1 VLCILVCLCARGG
14 NDSTIQVAEYFHRF
28 AQQDVKEVA
37 ARRAATFLQFTKEV
51 NQQKFDFESKAKAL
65 LQWVQAS
72 IERFESQ
79 DLGSTLEESLAV
91 VEQLRQFVLHEKP
104 PKSAEKLD
112 LENLYAEIQQKLLV
126 SQASHERYACLHDL
140 QLGVPFYLR
149 CHRQQRVC
157 SSSFLL
163 PFCCLFAAAFSFP
176 IFPLISISSLFSGAR
191 SRRVRVSRR
200 ILD

>member
-1 VLCILVCLCARGG
+1 VFLVCFVPML
-14 NDSTIQVAEYFHRF
+14 QVAEYFHRF

-37 ARRAATFLQFTKEV
+37 ARRAATFLQFTKEM

-126 SQASHERYACLHDL
+126 SQPGARAVRLHAL
-140 QLGVPFYLR
+140 QLGVRFCLR
-149 CHRQQRVC
+149 LSHRQQRVC

-163 PFCCLFAAAFSFP
+163 PFCCPCSPPAFPSP
-176 IFPLISISSLFSGAR
+176 FPLIPCPVVVSSGAR

>member
-1 VLCILVCLCARGG
+1 MF
-14 NDSTIQVAEYFHRF
+14 QVAEYFHRF

-91 VEQLRQFVLHEKP
+91 VEQLRQFVLLEKP

-126 SQASHERYACLHDL
+126 SQPGARAMRLLACSLARRAL
-140 QLGVPFYLR
+140 LFALV
-149 CHRQQRVC
+149 
-157 SSSFLL
+157 SSSAARVLIVICSPFFVAPIRCCLYL
-163 PFCCLFAAAFSFP
+163 PFFFL
-176 IFPLISISSLFSGAR
+176 
-191 SRRVRVSRR
+191 
-200 ILD
+200 